1 MKKAVLFA
9 LAFVAAASVYAVSY
23 KNNTYQK
30 LADEYNKKAQVA
42 FDAGQYDDAVEYSKK
57 AAENAELSRAYIDMM
72 MARYNADKQMKLAQ
86 NRLTWAESIHAD
98 KTFPVAYSAAKES
111 FENAQTAYNKE
122 DFTAAIDY
130 AKQSLASLDGVYEVA
145 PLPEFYIVR
154 PWAETKDCY
163 WNISGR
169 PYVYNNPLLW
179 ENLYQ
184 ANKNAMPKP
193 EDPNLIKPGMKM
205 KIPSLTGEYRE
216 GVYSPS
222 KKYEA
227 YGSSKE

>member
-1 MKKAVLFA
+1 MKKIFGILLITVFSASLFA
-9 LAFVAAASVYAVSY
+9 ISY

-30 LADEYNKKAQVA
+30 LADEYTKKAESA
-42 FDAGQYDDAVEYSKK
+42 LDAGEYELSFEYAQK
-57 AAENAELSRAYIDMM
+57 AEENAELSKAYIQMM
-72 MARYNADKQMKLAQ
+72 LAKSDASNYLEMAKNQ
-86 NRLTWAESIHAD
+86 
-98 KTFPVAYSAAKES
+98 VAYAEKIDAEYNFPMAYTSAKENLNNA
-111 FENAQTAYNKE
+111 ENAFSSE
-122 DFTAAIDY
+122 DWAKATEY
-130 AKQSLASLDGVYEVA
+130 AKQCLADLDGIREIT

-193 EDPNLIKPGMKM
+193 EDPNLILPGMKM
-205 KIPSLTGEYRE
+205 KIPSITGEFRKGTYD
-216 GVYSPS
+216 S
-222 KKYEA
+222 KKEYEPYSA
-227 YGSSKE
+227 N